1 MASVAASVEWCNDP
15 TEETKAKL
23 QPYVD
28 KVLAIFEKC
37 KKAHKIERDIHTLNR
52 VMEKYMDIHCR
63 MIWFNE
69 GRRVMAVDT
78 DTVGLCQVNVPYVV
92 PI

>member
-37 KKAHKIERDIHTLNR
+37 KKTHKIEREIHILNR
-52 VMEKYMDIHCR
+52 DMENYMDIYCR
-63 MIWFNE
+63 MKWFNE
-69 GRRVMAVDT
+69 GRLVVAIGTGMVQI
-78 DTVGLCQVNVPYVV
+78 CQVNVPYVV